1 MLTYTITV
9 EEREGAMAV
18 LGHIDGSKATEQEK
32 YVGRLFNYAII
43 GMSKTIM
50 EATGNGEMATA
61 PDEETVRRM
70 QEAMF
75 ERYSNRNN

>member
-1 MLTYTITV
+1 
-9 EEREGAMAV
+9 MAV

-32 YVGRLFNYAII
+32 HVGRLFNYAILN
-43 GMSKTIM
+43 MSQSIM
-50 EATGNGEMATA
+50 EEAGNGEMATA

-75 ERYSNRNN
+75 ERFSNRNN